1 MKRFSNKETAQNM
14 LRGFFKVVPIGMLM
28 LFLWGLLALLGLEVA
43 LDLVTAKI
51 LVFGL
56 PVLFLMYWFL
66 FKYYDKN
73 NQ

>member
-1 MKRFSNKETAQNM
+1 
-14 LRGFFKVVPIGMLM
+14 
-28 LFLWGLLALLGLEVA
+28 
-43 LDLVTAKI
+43 LVTAKI

-73 NQ
+73 NP